1 MAMHGIYIN
10 GLANISIQNTFPEPE
25 LENKVAL
32 ESNHVRC
39 IEPDFTKH
47 INPVAIRRMSKIVRR
62 AIATA
67 KKSLEESQIAIPDA
81 IISGTGLGCI
91 EDTEK
96 FLVSMIRDKE
106 QFLQPTHFIQS
117 THNTISSQIAI
128 LLKCHGYNSTYAHL
142 GLSFDSALYD
152 AFLQFKLSQIKT
164 ALVGAYD
171 EMTPAYYKLLKKAG
185 NWDGCFAGEGSVTIA
200 LSTEK
205 KESTYCSIKDMVM
218 FSKGNDNLKLENR
231 ISDFLSKSSLD
242 ISNID
247 AVALSNSGNAENDT
261 VINGLRKGVFAD
273 TLQVTYKNISGEYYS
288 SSAFGFWLAALCLKR
303 QNIPSH
309 LLLRG
314 KVEKP
319 LRNILVHNHSSNKG
333 HSLILLSSC

>member
-1 MAMHGIYIN
+1 MTMHGIYIN
-10 GLANISIQNTFPEPE
+10 GLANISIQNTFPEPV
-25 LENKVAL
+25 LESKVAF
-32 ESNHVRC
+32 ESNHVRS
-39 IEPDFTKH
+39 IEPDFTKY

-67 KKSLEESQIAIPDA
+67 KKSLEEAQIDMPEA

-96 FLVSMIRDKE
+96 FLVSMIRDNE

-152 AFLQFKLSQIKT
+152 AFLQFKLNQIKT

-171 EMTPAYYKLLKKAG
+171 EMTPAYYELLKKAG
-185 NWDGCFAGEGSVTIA
+185 NWNGCFAGEGSISIA
-200 LSTEK
+200 ISTEK
-205 KESTYCSIKDMVM
+205 KESTYCSIKDMAL
-218 FSKGNDNLKLENR
+218 FSQVADGLKLENR
-231 ISDFLSKSSLD
+231 IADFLKRNGFSATS
-242 ISNID
+242 ID
-247 AVALSNSGNAENDT
+247 AVVLSNSGNAENDA
-261 VINGLRKGVFAD
+261 VINDLRHGIFANS
-273 TLQVTYKNISGEYYS
+273 LQITYKNISGEFYS
-288 SSAFGFWLAALCLKR
+288 SSAFGFWLAAIGLK
-303 QNIPSH
+303 QQSIPDH
-309 LLLRG
+309 LLLNG
-314 KVEKP
+314 KVQKP
-319 LRNILVHNHSSNKG
+319 LRNILVHNHSMNKG